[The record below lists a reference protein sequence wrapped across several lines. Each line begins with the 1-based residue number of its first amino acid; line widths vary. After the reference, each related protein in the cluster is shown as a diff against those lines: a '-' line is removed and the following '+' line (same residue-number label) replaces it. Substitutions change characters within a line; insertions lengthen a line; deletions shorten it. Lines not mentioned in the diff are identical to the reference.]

1 MEGSFTLALT
11 GPCAWGDTL
20 GGLWGRNRT
29 TLILSVMHT
38 TSQCMVLPTYH
49 NAWCCLRTTMGGKVD
64 MVLDLVWC
72 TLKSLSYQK
81 ETSILIAT
89 VHMPYYYNYD

>member
-1 MEGSFTLALT
+1 MEGSFTLALA

-20 GGLWGRNRT
+20 GGL
-29 TLILSVMHT
+29 
-38 TSQCMVLPTYH
+38 
-49 NAWCCLRTTMGGKVD
+49 TMGGKVD

-81 ETSILIAT
+81 ETNILIAT

>member
-1 MEGSFTLALT
+1 
-11 GPCAWGDTL
+11 
-20 GGLWGRNRT
+20 
-29 TLILSVMHT
+29 
-38 TSQCMVLPTYH
+38 
-49 NAWCCLRTTMGGKVD
+49 MGGKVD